1 MIFNN
6 LGDDKEQEIIKI
18 TTFDVI
24 LCVLFFVLSVLIH
37 LLAESVLLFCCEY
50 FCIVD
55 THRETYARVLN
66 MSEKSGVLV
75 LDKNTLM
82 PQYVN

>member
-1 MIFNN
+1 MISSAGFVAVVVSVCCFRCC
-6 LGDDKEQEIIKI
+6 LC
-18 TTFDVI
+18 V
-24 LCVLFFVLSVLIH
+24 CVLFFVLSVLIH